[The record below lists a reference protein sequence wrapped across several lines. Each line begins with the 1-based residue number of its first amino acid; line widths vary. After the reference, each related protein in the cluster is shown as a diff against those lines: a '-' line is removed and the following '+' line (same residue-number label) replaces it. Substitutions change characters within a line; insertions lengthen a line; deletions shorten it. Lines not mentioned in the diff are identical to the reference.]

1 MNFAVKSAEKPKSNF
16 NKSILYISIL
26 ANLNLPR
33 AQSDVILFLH
43 SFCANG
49 LTCFPSLQALQTRS
63 GGKYKI
69 KRISQILQE
78 LKWKGWITITRKG
91 PFKGNEYEIHIPSG
105 LQYFPD
111 NSPPLKIVDPPIQKP
126 KRRQWREPKDTQLK
140 LPLEIPKPLMRIID
154 SPKKVGC
161 DVEAKSPEIETPK
174 VECPQLD
181 KLNSDLDL
189 LLDSKERTSHKIE
202 TLIKY
207 MNMWD
212 GLIHEINDSI
222 YQDGMHRMQ
231 SMFIHFKKENGIR
244 FNERKN

>member
-1 MNFAVKSAEKPKSNF
+1 M
-16 NKSILYISIL
+16 
-26 ANLNLPR
+26 
-33 AQSDVILFLH
+33 
-43 SFCANG
+43 
-49 LTCFPSLQALQTRS
+49 
-63 GGKYKI
+63 
-69 KRISQILQE
+69 
-78 LKWKGWITITRKG
+78 
-91 PFKGNEYEIHIPSG
+91 
-105 LQYFPD
+105 
-111 NSPPLKIVDPPIQKP
+111 
-126 KRRQWREPKDTQLK
+126 K